1 MLPFTGK
8 LIKQYMYTILRI
20 LRQSIQNCFIKKTE
34 WKRFICHRMV
44 VAGQKGICIAGSFL
58 SVRDQPQKARMR
70 RGWKRQFSMETR
82 TYIRSW
88 RGKDSW
94 EKNHRK
100 GRVASSLAFALCS
113 TALILAG
120 TSAAAET
127 DGIHQKQT
135 QEKKQGE
142 KNKEKIILKI
152 ETDTRQI
159 PAARQGRSGI

>member
-1 MLPFTGK
+1 MQVPFCLSGTS
-8 LIKQYMYTILRI
+8 R
-20 LRQSIQNCFIKKTE
+20 RKKGCGAVG
-34 WKRFICHRMV
+34 RD
-44 VAGQKGICIAGSFL
+44 SFL
-58 SVRDQPQKARMR
+58 
-70 RGWKRQFSMETR
+70 WKPEHISSHE
-82 TYIRSW
+82 

-100 GRVASSLAFALCS
+100 GRIAGALASSMCGS
-113 TALILAG
+113 ALILAG

-152 ETDTRQI
+152 EIDFRLI
-159 PAARQGRSGI
+159 PAATAGKVWAFEK